1 MAKTYTVAQ
10 LNAYVSNLFRED
22 FLLAG
27 VRIRGEL
34 SNVKYHASGHIYF
47 TLKDSEAELRGV
59 VYRQNALSL
68 RERLKDGMQ
77 VVCTGAVT
85 VYERAGGYQ
94 LNTKAVEKLGQGELY
109 EPGT

>member
-22 FLLAG
+22 FLLGG

-85 VYERAGGYQ
+85 VYEIGRAH
-94 LNTKAVEKLGQGELY
+94 V
-109 EPGT
+109 

>member
-22 FLLAG
+22 FLLGG

-47 TLKDSEAELRGV
+47 TLQDSEAELRG
-59 VYRQNALSL
+59 ALASRAAKGRHAGCL
-68 RERLKDGMQ
+68 YGRGDG
-77 VVCTGAVT
+77 
-85 VYERAGGYQ
+85 
-94 LNTKAVEKLGQGELY
+94 L
-109 EPGT
+109 